1 LTIALVHTANR
12 ATAAIAMAIFASA
25 VAVTLIMVV
34 SQDRPFSGQLRVQ
47 PDVLVQILP
56 PQR

>member
-1 LTIALVHTANR
+1 
-12 ATAAIAMAIFASA
+12 MAIFASA